1 MQMEKRT
8 AEMTT
13 NAEEQI
19 QNYELKCQ
27 EMDDEQLALQ
37 KKLDN
42 VEAERSNVQLQ
53 IQALQRDCADAEARY
68 QQVQRQVGQVEGVL
82 HRAGGLQ
89 QGHPRL
95 PISSPRAAG
104 NGVTGVSASFCNF
117 EGARRF
123 GALGPGP
130 RNPQEASVGH
140 FFHPHVAP
148 YGTTAAPGCPPPG
161 PTTGRDGSPKRS
173 MRSFG
178 PLFNSGYLG
187 SARMSRRRIT

>member
-37 KKLDN
+37 KKLDT

-89 QGHPRL
+89 QVHPSL

-104 NGVTGVSASFCNF
+104 NGGASFFHF

-123 GALGPGP
+123 GALGPP
-130 RNPQEASVGH
+130 RQEASVGH
-140 FFHPHVAP
+140 FFHPRVP
-148 YGTTAAPGCPPPG
+148 YGTTAARTAPPPPG
-161 PTTGRDGSPKRS
+161 PGTTGALGGDGSPKRS
-173 MRSFG
+173 MRSLA